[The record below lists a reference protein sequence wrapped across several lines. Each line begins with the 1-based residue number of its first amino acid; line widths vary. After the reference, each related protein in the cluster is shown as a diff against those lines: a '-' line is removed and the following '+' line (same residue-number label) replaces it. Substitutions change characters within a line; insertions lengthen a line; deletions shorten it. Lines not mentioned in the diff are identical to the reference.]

1 MAEPEF
7 DDTTSCTVCFE
18 HYQEKGKH
26 VPRILP
32 CFHTLCEKCISTL
45 LKGTHTLECPECR
58 KPHLAA
64 KKVKT
69 FPQNKYILS
78 TLQRISHRLGAEK
91 CEIHN
96 RELSLFCVESP
107 LCNKPIC
114 TLCMINDHKNHQL
127 KDLQQMKEE
136 MSQEMTT
143 GVKSLAGN
151 LRNKR
156 EALLATKGLLDE
168 KGEICINKIK
178 EKKEDLIRK
187 CDEMMAEAT
196 REVTKAQDNIDK
208 ELVVIDA
215 HLKQLNNINQNSSSY
230 GYEDIRNI
238 EEVLGEIKRTVPE
251 TQTLVGIETLQY
263 PEFTEMP
270 DADGVCGNL
279 VSKRFEASFLEHL
292 SGMCKVVFF
301 CCFFFT
307 VQTEKSA
314 E

>member
-1 MAEPEF
+1 MADC
-7 DDTTSCTVCFE
+7 DDTTCISCTVCFE

-32 CFHTLCEKCISTL
+32 CFHTLCEKCISSL
-45 LKGTHTLECPECR
+45 LKDTHTLECPECR
-58 KPHLAA
+58 RPHLAA

-78 TLQRISHRLGAEK
+78 NLQRISQQLATEK

-114 TLCMINDHKNHQL
+114 TLCMINDHKNHEL

-143 GVKSLAGN
+143 GVISMAGN

-156 EALLATKGLLDE
+156 EALLATKKLFDE
-168 KGEICINKIK
+168 KREFCVNKIK

-187 CDEMMAEAT
+187 FDEMIVEAS
-196 REVTKAQDNIDK
+196 REVTEAQDNIDK
-208 ELVVIDA
+208 ELIAIDA
-215 HLKQLNNINQNSSSY
+215 YLKQLNNIKLNSSSS
-230 GYEDIRNI
+230 GYEEIRNTR
-238 EEVLGEIKRTVPE
+238 EFLGEIKRIVPE
-251 TQTLVGIETLQY
+251 TQTLVGIETLAY
-263 PEFTEMP
+263 PEFAEMP
-270 DADGVCGNL
+270 DAGGKL
-279 VSKRFEASFLEHL
+279 VSSRFEPAFLEQL
-292 SGMCKVVFF
+292 SRMCTAFF
-301 CCFFFT
+301 FFFT
-307 VQTEKSA
+307 L
-314 E
+314 

>member
-1 MAEPEF
+1 MAEF
-7 DDTTSCTVCFE
+7 DDTTTCTVCFE

-58 KPHLAA
+58 KPHLAT

-78 TLQRISHRLGAEK
+78 TLQRISHQLGTEK

-156 EALLATKGLLDE
+156 EALLATKGLFDE
-168 KGEICINKIK
+168 KREICVNKIK
-178 EKKEDLIRK
+178 EKKEDMVRK
-187 CDEMMAEAT
+187 FDTMMAEAT
-196 REVTKAQDNIDK
+196 RKVTKAQDNIDK
-208 ELVVIDA
+208 ELVAIDA
-215 HLKQLNNINQNSSSY
+215 YLKQLNNINQNSTSY

-238 EEVLGEIKRTVPE
+238 GELLGEIRRSVPE
-251 TQTLVGIETLQY
+251 TQTLGGIETLQY

-270 DADGVCGNL
+270 DAGGGGRNL
-279 VSKRFEASFLEHL
+279 VSKRFEASFLEQL
-292 SGMCKVVFF
+292 SRMCKVVFL
-301 CCFFFT
+301 FFVFFYSSNG
-307 VQTEKSA
+307 KSA